1 MSEVLA
7 AAEALLGARVTPLAG
22 GHSGETFL
30 VDLGGGDATG
40 ADQAV
45 VRLFARD
52 PSRAAVTVG
61 LLRLLAGLLPVP
73 TVLEAKLEENG
84 RPGDS
89 ALPTDTASSSAKA
102 PPTMIVMSKLPGER
116 LDTVLTT
123 ADDVTAERLGVAVAD
138 IAVRLS
144 GIPFQRPGSLH
155 GLDLRVEPW
164 PRGAGP
170 LDEAERL
177 IEAGFPGSA
186 NGLRAVADQAEDLIA
201 EVGRYCLV
209 HSDFNPKNLL
219 VDPTEG
225 VVTGLVDWEYAHA
238 GAPVTDL
245 GNMLRF
251 DGGTVFGQAF
261 EARFLE
267 TAPAPGR
274 LPLLTARALDLLS
287 LVDLCRRQL
296 AGDANVVTRA
306 AMELLVLRAGDGRLD
321 SPAGTG

>member
-1 MSEVLA
+1 MVSDVLA
-7 AAEALLGARVTPLAG
+7 AAELLLGARVTALAG
-22 GHSGETFL
+22 GYSGATFL
-30 VDLGGGDATG
+30 VDLAEGDATG

-73 TVLEAKLEENG
+73 RVLEAKLDMHG
-84 RPGDS
+84 WGGGGARS
-89 ALPTDTASSSAKA
+89 PTL
-102 PPTMIVMSKLPGER
+102 IVMSKLPGER
-116 LDTVLTT
+116 LDTVLAS
-123 ADDVTAERLGVAVAD
+123 ADDDTAARLGVAVAD
-138 IAVRLS
+138 VAVRLA

-170 LDEAERL
+170 VDDAETL

-186 NGLRAVADQAEDLIA
+186 DGLRAVADQAEDLIA
-201 EVGRYCLV
+201 DVERYCLV

-219 VDPTEG
+219 VDPGEA

-251 DGGTVFGQAF
+251 DGDTAFGQAF
-261 EARFLE
+261 AHQFLD
-267 TAPAPGR
+267 TAPSPGPQ
-274 LPLLTARALDLLS
+274 PLLTSRALDLLS
-287 LVDLCRRQL
+287 LIDLCRRQL
-296 AGDANVVTRA
+296 AGDANAVTRA
-306 AMELLVLRAGDGRLD
+306 TMELLVRRARDRKI
-321 SPAGTG
+321 

>member
-1 MSEVLA
+1 MSDVLA
-7 AAEALLGARVTPLAG
+7 AAEALLGVRVTPLAG
-22 GHSGETFL
+22 GYSGETFL
-30 VDLGGGDATG
+30 VDLADGDATG

-73 TVLEAKLEENG
+73 TVLEATLDVPEQTG
-84 RPGDS
+84 A
-89 ALPTDTASSSAKA
+89 ALMPTL
-102 PPTMIVMSKLPGER
+102 IVMSKLPGER
-116 LDTVLTT
+116 LDTVLAT
-123 ADDVTAERLGVAVAD
+123 ADDDTAGRLGVAVAD
-138 IAVRLS
+138 VAVRLV

-155 GLDLRVEPW
+155 GLDLRLEPW

-170 LDEAERL
+170 TDDADRL

-186 NGLRAVADQAEDLIA
+186 NGLRAIADQAEDLIA
-201 EVGRYCLV
+201 EVERYCLV

-219 VDPTEG
+219 VDPAEA

-251 DGGTVFGQAF
+251 DGDTAFGRAF
-261 EARFLE
+261 ERRFLA
-267 TAPAPGR
+267 TAPSPGQQ
-274 LPLLTARALDLLS
+274 PLLTSRALDLLA
-287 LVDLCRRQL
+287 LIDLCRRQL
-296 AGDANVVTRA
+296 NGDPNVVTRA
-306 AMELLVLRAGDGRLD
+306 ATELLVRRAGDGRLGR
-321 SPAGTG
+321 SEGAA

>member
-7 AAEALLGARVTPLAG
+7 AAQLLLGARVTPLAG
-22 GHSGETFL
+22 GYSGETFL
-30 VDLGGGDATG
+30 VDLAEGDATG

-73 TVLEAKLEENG
+73 RVLEAKLDMHG
-84 RPGDS
+84 WGGGGARS
-89 ALPTDTASSSAKA
+89 PTL
-102 PPTMIVMSKLPGER
+102 IVMSKLPGER
-116 LDTVLTT
+116 LDTVLAS
-123 ADDVTAERLGVAVAD
+123 ADDDTAARLGVAVAD
-138 IAVRLS
+138 VAVRLA

-155 GLDLRVEPW
+155 GLDLQVEPW

-170 LDEAERL
+170 LDDAETL

-186 NGLRAVADQAEDLIA
+186 DGLRAVADQAEDLIA
-201 EVGRYCLV
+201 DVERYCLV

-219 VDPTEG
+219 VDPGEA

-251 DGGTVFGQAF
+251 DGDTVFGQEF
-261 EARFLE
+261 RRRFLDA
-267 TAPAPGR
+267 APSPGPQ
-274 LPLLTARALDLLS
+274 PLLTSRALDLLS
-287 LVDLCRRQL
+287 LIDLCRRQL

-306 AMELLVLRAGDGRLD
+306 ATELLVRRAGDRKL
-321 SPAGTG
+321 

>member
-1 MSEVLA
+1 MSGVLA
-7 AAEALLGARVTPLAG
+7 AAQALLGARVTPLAG

-30 VDLGGGDATG
+30 VDLADGDATG

-45 VRLFARD
+45 MRLFARD

-73 TVLEAKLEENG
+73 TVLEAKLDVPARDADG
-84 RPGDS
+84 GTLTPKTT
-89 ALPTDTASSSAKA
+89 PTL
-102 PPTMIVMSKLPGER
+102 IVMSKLPGER
-116 LDTVLTT
+116 LDTVLAT
-123 ADDVTAERLGVAVAD
+123 ADDDTAARLGVAVAD
-138 IAVRLS
+138 VAVRLV

-164 PRGAGP
+164 TRGAGP
-170 LDEAERL
+170 LDDADRL

-186 NGLRAVADQAEDLIA
+186 DGLRAIADQAEDLIA
-201 EVGRYCLV
+201 DVGRFCLV

-219 VDPTEG
+219 VDHVG
-225 VVTGLVDWEYAHA
+225 AVVTGLVDWEYAHA

-251 DGGTVFGQAF
+251 DGETAFGQAF
-261 EARFLE
+261 ERRFLE
-267 TAPAPGR
+267 TAPAPGPQ
-274 LPLLTARALDLLS
+274 PLRTARALDVLS
-287 LVDLCRRQL
+287 LIDLCRRQL

-306 AMELLVLRAGDGRLD
+306 ATELLVRRAAAGRL
-321 SPAGTG
+321 

>member
-22 GHSGETFL
+22 GYSRETFL
-30 VDLGGGDATG
+30 IDLADGDATG

-61 LLRLLAGLLPVP
+61 LLRLLTGLIAVP
-73 TVLEAKLEENG
+73 TVLEAKLDVPARG
-84 RPGDS
+84 
-89 ALPTDTASSSAKA
+89 ASSAGT
-102 PPTMIVMSKLPGER
+102 PTSTSTPTLVVMSKLPGER
-116 LDTVLTT
+116 LDVVLAT
-123 ADDVTAERLGVAVAD
+123 ADDATAARLGSAVAD
-138 IAVRLS
+138 VAVRLV
-144 GIPFQRPGSLH
+144 GIPFPRPGSLH

-170 LDEAERL
+170 LDDADRL
-177 IEAGFPGSA
+177 IDVGFPGSA
-186 NGLRAVADQAEDLIA
+186 DGLRAIADQAEDLVADI
-201 EVGRYCLV
+201 GRFCLV

-219 VDPTEG
+219 VDPTEA

-251 DGGTVFGQAF
+251 DGHTVFGRAF
-261 EARFLE
+261 ERRFLDL
-267 TAPAPGR
+267 APSLGPQPR
-274 LPLLTARALDLLS
+274 LTSRALDLVALI
-287 LVDLCRRQL
+287 DLCRRQL
-296 AGDANVVTRA
+296 TGDQNVVTRA
-306 AMELLVLRAGDGRLD
+306 ATDLLVRRAAQREL
-321 SPAGTG
+321 